1 METFGYFHDFLHPHY
16 SLVTKFYP
24 ICFLLAMKITTRHN
38 ILYESIGYLPEE
50 QESFINVWLLA
61 GISLFCVILFT
72 CFEAMLFILYNEKYH
87 PFANIIVNQK
97 INDETIPLDH
107 ILNK

>member
-1 METFGYFHDFLHPHY
+1 
-16 SLVTKFYP
+16 
-24 ICFLLAMKITTRHN
+24 MKITTRHN

-61 GISLFCVILFT
+61 GISMFCVILFT
-72 CFEAMLFILYNEKYH
+72 LFEAILFILYNEKYH